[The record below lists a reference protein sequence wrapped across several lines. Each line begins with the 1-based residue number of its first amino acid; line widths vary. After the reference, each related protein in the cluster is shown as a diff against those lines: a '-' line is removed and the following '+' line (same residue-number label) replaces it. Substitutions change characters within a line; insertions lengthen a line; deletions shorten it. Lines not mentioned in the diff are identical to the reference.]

1 MQRSAATEH
10 EKAGATDG
18 ETLGRSE
25 SAALYSIMA
34 ARTRSQGQRHQV
46 DPGFELMFGLV
57 LTTLQSTLRHGSEVR
72 TMLQSTLRH
81 GIDVKRVDLAH

>member
-1 MQRSAATEH
+1 MGISDCAMQRSVATEH
-10 EKAGATDG
+10 

-25 SAALYSIMA
+25 SAASYSNMA
-34 ARTRSQGQRHQV
+34 ARNRGQGQRPQV
-46 DPGFELMFGLV
+46 DPGLELMFGRI
-57 LTTLQSTLRHGSEVR
+57 LTMLQSTLRHGIEVR